1 VALLPIGDYYTMG
14 PREAALAV
22 RMLGVN
28 HVIPMHYGTF
38 PILTGTPAA
47 LREALQ
53 GLGLGHVDVI
63 EMKPGQT
70 I

>member
-1 VALLPIGDYYTMG
+1 
-14 PREAALAV
+14 V

-53 GLGLGHVDVI
+53 TLGLGEVEMI